1 MTAAKWDFFL
11 SYNAQDRDVV
21 AGLVELL
28 RSSGLTVWFDLN
40 LRPGESYKAAV
51 DREIRECRAVM
62 VCVGQRG
69 VSDFAEAQIEMARQ
83 RSLQIVPVLL
93 PSARELPSPLA
104 MYQAIDLRADNAQDQ
119 LVGLMRT
126 FVASKEP
133 PQPSRPSTMLRGPLL
148 PPPPP
153 ATPPPPSRAGA
164 LPPPP
169 LLSDEEVFTQATE
182 ILRGKAAN
190 VLDIISLAN
199 RLKRM
204 KRFGHA
210 RQLFAKARAIPATL
224 PPGLGRVFLGQ
235 QQALC
240 TYKDTHLP
248 ADTRYDQALTIL
260 GEVEDLLRTR
270 QQETLGLAGA
280 IYKYKWEAFGQ
291 KVDLERSASYY
302 ARGYEEGVA
311 KDLGYTAINA
321 AFVLDLLAFQ
331 ESEQASKSGT
341 TSETASQRR
350 QTAGEIR
357 RAIVSELPP
366 LVGKGATPDWW
377 FLVTIAEAYFGLG
390 EDARASDWIQ
400 RAQTTTPDS
409 WQVESTLRQF
419 AAIAHLRD
427 TESVE
432 TRRPDASIPGWSVL
446 EALAG
451 PGNSKGIQTALIGK
465 VGLALSGGGFRAS
478 LFHIGV
484 LARLAEL
491 DALRHIE
498 VISCVSGGSIVGAQ
512 YYLELQHLLQ
522 TKIDAEITRAD
533 YLDLVQ
539 RLARVFLKGV
549 QTNIRTRVV
558 SSFWANLQMVFRWRG
573 YSRTD
578 RVAQLC
584 DDKLLSHAGDGKPNR
599 VMSDLMVRPADG
611 PKDFSPSTHNWTRSA
626 KVPIIVFNA
635 TTLNTGHNWQFTATY
650 MGEPPTSIDSEIDGN
665 YRLRRMYYHEA
676 PLGYRKFPLARA
688 VASSAC
694 VPGLFE
700 PVPLVGLYEHQ
711 GHQKNIDVQLVD
723 GGVQDN
729 QGIGALL
736 DEGCS
741 VLLVSDA
748 SGQMASDDEPGN
760 DVLSALVRSGSIA
773 GSRVREAEYRDVA
786 ARRRSSLL
794 RGLMFIHLKKGLE
807 TLPIDWIGCEDPV
820 AASASATL
828 TPYGIRRDVQEL
840 LAGVRTDLDSFHDV
854 EAYALMTSGYRMTEY
869 EFDRCISGFP
879 AVSPVSLR
887 WPFLA
892 VEPPM
897 KQVAGVDRAHE
908 DLKKL
913 LTVSHLQGFK
923 IFMLSTPLKLAGWT
937 AIGLAVL
944 GLLYIAFLGPE
955 LALRFTLR
963 GVAIA
968 ALFGAIG
975 AIVGKTVV
983 RVVRFEETLRQIATG
998 IILSLTGWLVGGV
1011 HLLWLDKLYLK
1022 RGRVLDQE
1030 ATISRP
1036 IRAETGDSL

>member
-1 MTAAKWDFFL
+1 MSGVKYDFFV
-11 SYNAQDRDVV
+11 SYHAEDRDVV

-28 RSSGLTVWFDLN
+28 RSSGLTVWFDLD
-40 LRPGESYKAAV
+40 LRPGQSYKAAV
-51 DREIRECRAVM
+51 DSVIRDCRAVM
-62 VCVGQRG
+62 VCVGRQG
-69 VSDFAEAQIEMARQ
+69 VSDFAEAQLELAHEREQ
-83 RSLQIVPVLL
+83 TIVPVLL
-93 PSARELPSPLA
+93 PSAGELPYPL
-104 MYQAIDLRADNAQDQ
+104 MRYQAVDLRAPDAEAQ
-119 LVGLMRT
+119 L
-126 FVASKEP
+126 
-133 PQPSRPSTMLRGPLL
+133 LRLIHSYAGS

-153 ATPPPPSRAGA
+153 RPASSSTQSPPAPAPPAPPSPPSPGRTPPPAKS
-164 LPPPP
+164 
-169 LLSDEEVFTQATE
+169 LSDEEVLTQATE
-182 ILRGKAAN
+182 ILRGRAAS
-190 VLDIISLAN
+190 VAEILLLAN

-224 PPGLGRVFLGQ
+224 PPGIDRRFLGQ
-235 QQALC
+235 QHALC

-248 ADTRYDQALTIL
+248 ADIRYDQALSIL
-260 GEVEDLLRTR
+260 SEVDDLLRTK

-302 ARGYEEGVA
+302 TRGYYEGVR

-321 AFVLDLLAFQ
+321 AFVLDILAFQ
-331 ESEQASKSGT
+331 ESEQALSAGT

-350 QTAGEIR
+350 QMSREIR
-357 RAIVSELPP
+357 ATIVKELPALAEEP
-366 LVGKGATPDWW
+366 DGKRLGTDWW
-377 FLVTIAEAYFGLG
+377 FLVTVAEAYFGLA
-390 EDARASDWIQ
+390 DDDKARGWVK
-400 RAQTTTPDS
+400 RACTTGHDS
-409 WQVESTLRQF
+409 WQIESTLRQF
-419 AAIAHLRD
+419 ASIAHLRD
-427 TESVE
+427 SESVE
-432 TRRPDASIPGWSVL
+432 TRRPDATIPGWSVL

-451 PGNSKGIQTALIGK
+451 PGNAKGIQTALIGK

-478 LFHIGV
+478 LFHICV

-512 YYLELQHLLQ
+512 YYLDLQHLLQ
-522 TKIDAEITRAD
+522 TKKDADITRED
-533 YLDLVQ
+533 YIELVR
-539 RLARVFLKGV
+539 RLSRVFLEGV

-573 YSRTD
+573 YSRTY
-578 RVAQLC
+578 RVATLC
-584 DDKLLSHAGDGKPNR
+584 DEKLLSRAGNGKANR
-599 VMSDLMVRPADG
+599 LMTDLMVQPADG
-611 PKDFSPSTHNWTRSA
+611 PEDFSPSTHNWTRAA
-626 KVPIIVFNA
+626 KVPVIVFNA

-650 MGEPPTSIDSEIDGN
+650 MGEPPTGIDSEIDGN
-665 YRLRRMYYHEA
+665 YRLRRMYYKEA
-676 PLGYRKFPLARA
+676 PPNYREFPLARA

-700 PVPLVGLYEHQ
+700 PVPMVGLYEHPRPQ
-711 GHQKNIDVQLVD
+711 RNIDVQLVD

-760 DVLSALVRSGSIA
+760 DAISALVRSGSIA

-794 RGLMFIHLKKGLE
+794 RGLMFIHLKKGLD
-807 TLPIDWIGCEDPV
+807 TLPIDWIGCEDP
-820 AASASATL
+820 AATSVSAQML
-828 TPYGIRRDVQEL
+828 TPYGIRKDVQEL
-840 LAGVRTDLDSFHDV
+840 LAGIRTDLDSFHDV

-879 AVSPVSLR
+879 LVTPVSVA
-887 WPFLA
+887 WPLLA

-897 KQVAGVDRAHE
+897 KQVAGVDKAHE
-908 DLKKL
+908 DLKRL
-913 LTVSHLQGFK
+913 LTVSHSQGLK
-923 IFMLSTPLKLAGWT
+923 IFMLSTPLRIAGWT
-937 AIGLAVL
+937 TIALAGL
-944 GLLYIAFLGPE
+944 GLLYMAFLGPE

-963 GVAIA
+963 GVAIVALFA
-968 ALFGAIG
+968 ALG

-983 RVVRFEETLRQIATG
+983 RVVRFEETLRQVAAG
-998 IILSLTGWLVGGV
+998 LILSLTGWLIGGL
-1011 HLLWLDKLYLK
+1011 HLIWLDKLYLK
-1022 RGRVLDQE
+1022 RGRV
-1030 ATISRP
+1030 R
-1036 IRAETGDSL
+1036 

>member
-1 MTAAKWDFFL
+1 
-11 SYNAQDRDVV
+11 
-21 AGLVELL
+21 
-28 RSSGLTVWFDLN
+28 
-40 LRPGESYKAAV
+40 
-51 DREIRECRAVM
+51 M
-62 VCVGQRG
+62 VCVGRHG
-69 VSDFAEAQIEMARQ
+69 VSDFTLDHLELAGT
-83 RSLQIVPVLL
+83 RSLPIVPVLL
-93 PSARELPSPLA
+93 PSAGELPAALA
-104 MYQAIDLRADNAQDQ
+104 RYQAVDLQATDADAQ
-119 LVGLMRT
+119 LLHLIRSFAGST
-126 FVASKEP
+126 APTP
-133 PQPSRPSTMLRGPLL
+133 PPPRPATRSGPL
-148 PPPPP
+148 PPPPSP
-153 ATPPPPSRAGA
+153 AAAPPTPVSRS
-164 LPPPP
+164 
-169 LLSDEEVFTQATE
+169 LSDNEVVTQATE
-182 ILRGKAAN
+182 ILRGRAAN

-224 PPGLGRVFLGQ
+224 PPGLDRRFLGQ
-235 QQALC
+235 QHALC

-248 ADTRYDQALTIL
+248 ADTRYDQALSIL
-260 GEVEDLLRTR
+260 SEVDDLLRTT

-302 ARGYEEGVA
+302 TRGYREGVA
-311 KDLGYTAINA
+311 KDLGYTSINA
-321 AFVLDLLAFQ
+321 AFVLDVLAFQ

-350 QTAGEIR
+350 QTAREIR
-357 RAIVSELPP
+357 RSIVRELPALVSESDGQGL
-366 LVGKGATPDWW
+366 ATDWW
-377 FLVTIAEAYFGLG
+377 FLVTVAEAYFGLG
-390 EDARASDWIQ
+390 DDDKATDWIT
-400 RAQTTTPDS
+400 RARTTSPDS
-409 WQVESTLRQF
+409 WQIESTLRQF
-419 AAIAHLRD
+419 ASIAHLRD
-427 TESVE
+427 SESVE
-432 TRRPDASIPGWSVL
+432 ARRPDATMPGWPVL

-451 PGNSKGIQTALIGK
+451 PGNAKGIQTALIGK

-522 TKIDAEITRAD
+522 TKKDEEITRDD
-533 YLDLVQ
+533 YIELVR
-539 RLARVFLKGV
+539 RLLRVFLEGV

-558 SSFWANLQMVFRWRG
+558 ASFWANLQMVFRWRG
-573 YSRTD
+573 YSRTE

-584 DDKLLSHAGDGKPNR
+584 DDKLLSRAGDCKTNR
-599 VMSDLMVRPADG
+599 LMTDLIVRPAG
-611 PKDFSPSTHNWTRSA
+611 APADFSPSTHNWTRAA

-635 TTLNTGHNWQFTATY
+635 TTLNTGHNWQFTASY
-650 MGEPPTSIDSEIDGN
+650 MGEPPTGIDSETDGN
-665 YRLRRMYYHEA
+665 YRLRRMYYNEA
-676 PLGYRKFPLARA
+676 PPRYRQFPLARA

-700 PVPLVGLYEHQ
+700 PVPLAGLYEHQ
-711 GHQKNIDVQLVD
+711 RPQKDIAVQLVD

-760 DVLSALVRSGSIA
+760 DAISALVRSGSIA

-807 TLPIDWIGCEDPV
+807 TMPIDWIGCEDPV
-820 AASASATL
+820 GASSGAQTL

-840 LAGVRTDLDSFHDV
+840 LAGIRTDLDSFHDV

-869 EFDRCISGFP
+869 EFRRSISGFP
-879 AVSPVSLR
+879 VAAPASVR

-913 LTVSHLQGFK
+913 LTVSRSRSLK
-923 IFMLSTPLKLAGWT
+923 IFMLSAPLKIAGWT
-937 AIGLAVL
+937 AIG
-944 GLLYIAFLGPE
+944 IAALSLFYAAFFGPE
-955 LALRFTLR
+955 LVLRLTLR
-963 GVAIA
+963 GVAFA
-968 ALFGAIG
+968 ALLAVIG

-983 RVVRFEETLRQIATG
+983 RVVRFEQTLRQIAVG
-998 IILSLTGWLVGGV
+998 IVLSVTGWLVGGL
-1011 HLLWLDKLYLK
+1011 HLIWLDQLYLK
-1022 RGRVLDQE
+1022 RGRVPDLEGAAAQG
-1030 ATISRP
+1030 AARP
-1036 IRAETGDSL
+1036 RQGASE